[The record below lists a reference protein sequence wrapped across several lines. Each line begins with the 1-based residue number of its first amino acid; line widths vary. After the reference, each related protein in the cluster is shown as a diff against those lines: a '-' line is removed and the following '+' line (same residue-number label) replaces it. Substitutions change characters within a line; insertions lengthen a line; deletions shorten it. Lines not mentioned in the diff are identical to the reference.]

1 MPIQSSFPKVADQV
15 ISFNKNLVDIL
26 TKLNNLTTTTESSV
40 NIQIFDEEGILRNFT
55 LPSFSSLK
63 AEIDRLNNNI
73 NSLYNIDGAGSLIQT
88 NSSNK
93 FKKVITVD
101 LNRDPQPINSL
112 NSISTFTTKPN
123 WFFDSLLDPMLKV
136 EFDLSGKIEDNISKC
151 LVRRYIVE
159 FSQDVDG
166 LTLAV
171 QSALNSFN
179 ELFKDNS
186 NIILKELEEWHRTT
200 PGVVQPLNPRYDE
213 DTFYLEPN
221 NTLYDGVFSVLRIQ
235 EDRLNRKLWYVLNSI
250 DYIVADTEEVRQIT
264 IGDELI
270 VNSSKTSTRYRVI
283 EVSTVESNPR
293 VRLERIEGIE
303 PIPVGIGTLKIYS
316 PIIYNKNIRISIGY
330 NERNVIFIKP
340 INTDS
345 NLVAKK
351 WSLGTGFYTNDLR
364 LQSST
369 SQNGITMEQFY
380 TEYVYDYGE
389 VLKDMVAKKIPNRL
403 AGIPFSPILDSN
415 NFKVI
420 QINKHLTDTTNVS
433 LIKQKHNYQNTLK
446 SEIKQIESA
455 IIDINKRNKVDRYDS
470 SSFEKKAIL
479 EINELVLRKE
489 SKSKLLST
497 ITQEIIDISKSPI
510 TKVEPKFRLRG
521 FWSFPEAV
529 STRGTLPQEIIQFR
543 VQYRY
548 VSKDGVETSIEQY
561 DVSDSERASFSN
573 WNEFKSDIR
582 KRVYDPET
590 DSYFWQMEDLE
601 SADIPNINQLDIPIQ
616 NGERVEFRIKSISE
630 VGWPESPVES
640 EWSEILAV
648 DFPDDLN
655 NVLNEN
661 EFILQEANKEDAK
674 LSILSD
680 LESRGLNEHLS
691 DSIVLNGKTMY
702 HDSSKI
708 LSGFK
713 NEEGIS
719 LDLFEYLKRLEDKVK
734 SLEERIARSRG
745 VLQVS
750 ILRNNQEFLVNN
762 GSETTFNIV
771 CEDYL
776 DKFTGNNIPT
786 GRVYEN
792 NIYVIKDFVVRIGNT
807 SVNSALGLLSD
818 KTYLNNTNVYN
829 SSAPQVFWVNEQ
841 DELLKSDI
849 TGQTRS
855 QLNNQFLW
863 MINYDSVTENTIS
876 RLSENIGNLFSQN
889 DSNSITNVLS
899 SSEYNIGY
907 NETTILSFVGNNN
920 SLLDP
925 DKWIDQFTSVDST
938 SKLLTS
944 IHPVIKDLE
953 TIEENNSNRVKTVS
967 SGEENDIIIPI
978 NIYFKMNALD
988 TNQTGVNFEYI
999 NLNNSNKTTKHIKK
1013 LKFLL
1018 ENEAENRPFTFT
1030 IKFNISR
1037 NSVIRTIGN
1046 KTGLAAISA
1055 LNKNIR

>member
-166 LTLAV
+166 LTLAG

>member
-26 TKLNNLTTTTESSV
+26 TKLNNLTTTTDSSV
-40 NIQIFDEEGILRNFT
+40 NIQIFDEEGVLRNFT

-101 LNRDPQPINSL
+101 LNRDPQPINTL
-112 NSISTFTTKPN
+112 NTVSSFTTKPN

-136 EFDLSGKIEDNISKC
+136 EFDLSGKIEDNVGKC

-166 LTLAV
+166 LTPAG

-179 ELFKDNS
+179 KTFRGSS
-186 NIILKELEEWHRTT
+186 NIVLKDLEEWHRTT
-200 PGVVQPLNPRYDE
+200 PGVVEPLNIKYDE

-235 EDRLNRKLWYVLNSI
+235 EDRLNRKLWYVLNTL
-250 DYIVADTEEVRQIT
+250 DYIVSETEDVRQIS

-270 VNSSKTSTRYRVI
+270 VNSEKTSTRYEVI
-283 EVSTVESNPR
+283 EVSTSQSNPR

-330 NERNVIFIKP
+330 GERNVIFIKP
-340 INTDS
+340 INTEN
-345 NLVAKK
+345 NLMAKK

-364 LQSST
+364 LSSST
-369 SQNGITMEQFY
+369 PENGITMEQFY

-389 VLKDMVAKKIPNRL
+389 ALKDMVAKKIPNRL
-403 AGIPFSPILDSN
+403 AGIPSSPELDSE
-415 NFKVI
+415 NFKVV
-420 QINKHLTDTTNVS
+420 QINKHLTDTPNTS
-433 LIKQKHNYQNTLK
+433 LVKQKHNYQNTLR
-446 SEIKQIESA
+446 SEIDQIEDA
-455 IIDINKRNKVDRYDS
+455 IIERSKKNKVTRFAS
-470 SSFEKKAIL
+470 ESIEKKSIQEVNNL
-479 EINELVLRKE
+479 ISTKEI
-489 SKSKLLST
+489 KSKLLST
-497 ITQEIIDISKSPI
+497 ITQEIIDISRNPI

-521 FWSFPEAV
+521 FWRFPEPVA
-529 STRGTLPQEIIQFR
+529 TRGTLPQEIIQFR
-543 VQYRY
+543 IQYRY
-548 VSKDGVETSIEQY
+548 VSKDGVETPIEQY
-561 DVSDSERASFSN
+561 DVTDEERASFSN
-573 WNEFKSDIR
+573 WNEFKSDVR
-582 KRVYDPET
+582 KRVYDSET
-590 DSYFWQMEDLE
+590 DSYFWQVEDLE
-601 SADIPNINQLDIPIQ
+601 DADTPNINQIDIPIQ
-616 NGERVEFRIKSISE
+616 TGERVEFRIKSISE

-640 EWSEILAV
+640 EWSEVLFI

-661 EFILQEANKEDAK
+661 EFILLEANKEDIK
-674 LSILSD
+674 LSLTSE

-691 DSIVLNGKTMY
+691 DTITLNGKTLY

-713 NEEGIS
+713 NENGDP
-719 LDLFEYLKRLEDKVK
+719 LDLFEYLRNLEDKVK
-734 SLEERIARSRG
+734 SLEEKIARSRG
-745 VLQVS
+745 VLEVT

-776 DKFTGNNIPT
+776 DKFSGNNIPT

-792 NIYVIKDFVVRIGNT
+792 NIYVIKDFVVRLRNIT
-807 SVNSALGLLSD
+807 SNSPLGLLSD
-818 KTYLNNTNVYN
+818 KTYLNNSNVFN
-829 SSAPQVFWVNEQ
+829 TGAPQVFWVNNQ

-849 TGQTRS
+849 TGQTRT
-855 QLNNQFLW
+855 QLNNQFIW

-876 RLSENIGNLFSQN
+876 RLSENIGNLFSSS

-907 NETTILSFVGNNN
+907 NETTILSFVENNN

-925 DKWIDQFTSVDST
+925 DKWIDQITSVDST
-938 SKLLTS
+938 SKLLTT
-944 IHPVIKDLE
+944 IHPVVKDLE
-953 TIEENNSNRVKTVS
+953 TITENNSSKIKTID
-967 SGEENDIIIPI
+967 SGEENDIIVPI
-978 NIYFKMNALD
+978 NIYFKMNSLD
-988 TNQTGVNFEYI
+988 TNQSGLNFEYI
-999 NLNNSNKTTKHIKK
+999 DLNNSNKTTKHIKK
-1013 LKFLL
+1013 IKFIL
-1018 ENEAENRPFTFT
+1018 ENEAENRPFSFT

-1037 NSVIRTIGN
+1037 SSVIRTSGN
-1046 KTGLAAISA
+1046 KTGLASLSA
-1055 LNKNIR
+1055 SNKNIR